1 MMLWRK
7 SLWLIGSLLSLFL
20 VGCATTPSSYNYD
33 ALLAVKPRS
42 ILVIPPKNSSLE
54 VNAPYVFL
62 STISK
67 PLGEKG
73 YYVFPVAVIETFLKE
88 NGLPTPEEMNLV
100 PMDKLYEHI
109 GADAVLYTE
118 INDWGQKYNILS
130 SDTVV
135 DVSMRLVDSKTGVLL
150 WDAHASAVQRSDSGG
165 GGLLGNVINAVATQ
179 IINSMNDQTPELS
192 RTANHI
198 AINRLNYGLL
208 DGPYAPPKE

>member
-33 ALLAVKPRS
+33 ALLAAKPRS

-100 PMDKLYEHI
+100 PMVVEQPGRGDAIDGAGQGFDPLLQGCVVSFDISADVYVPERLHGI
-109 GADAVLYTE
+109 GA
-118 INDWGQKYNILS
+118 Q
-130 SDTVV
+130 
-135 DVSMRLVDSKTGVLL
+135 RLE
-150 WDAHASAVQRSDSGG
+150 
-165 GGLLGNVINAVATQ
+165 LG
-179 IINSMNDQTPELS
+179 
-192 RTANHI
+192 
-198 AINRLNYGLL
+198 
-208 DGPYAPPKE
+208 